1 VVLGAVPRRR
11 SARDRHDSLVA
22 FRYNLRMSNLT
33 RRDRESRAFA
43 LTMTSG
49 GLGLA
54 SVVTFVLAIAGV
66 ASFGLF
72 VLLLIATG
80 VAITAL
86 RSTMKR

>member
-1 VVLGAVPRRR
+1 M
-11 SARDRHDSLVA
+11 
-22 FRYNLRMSNLT
+22 RYNLPMSNLT

-54 SVVTFVLAIAGV
+54 SVVTFVLSIVGA

-72 VLLLIATG
+72 LLLLITTAAS
-80 VAITAL
+80 VFAL